1 MSDDDLLLPLDDAP
15 GPALRTSERNRRMLV
30 DGALGARRD
39 DLAMP
44 LDDGLGPALP
54 LSKASVQQMVA
65 RAQMRHRP
73 AAQTISTRPAPT
85 PLTMTQDEALPTPSR
100 GTRLPA
106 RGPRPWVMFAAAA
119 AALVCGFSLRGF
131 VDRGRAPAA
140 APVPASIGAG
150 STAPA
155 PTVVATPQSL
165 LVAADDLR
173 REERWA
179 AADAA
184 YAKLAADFPGT
195 PEAEQATLSRAY
207 LQLEHLGDAQK
218 ALALYDAVVQGKG
231 AGAVEAE
238 LGRTF
243 ALRAL
248 GRRRAEL
255 EALRALVVHH
265 PTSPLRYQAEQRL
278 RELEVR

>member
-1 MSDDDLLLPLDDAP
+1 MSNDDLLLPLDDAA

-30 DGALGARRD
+30 DGALAARHD
-39 DLAMP
+39 DLAMS

-54 LSKASVQQMVA
+54 LSRAAVQQMVA

-85 PLTMTQDEALPTPSR
+85 PLTMTQDEPLPTPSR
-100 GTRLPA
+100 GMRLPA
-106 RGPRPWVMFAAAA
+106 RGPRPWVMVTAAA

-140 APVPASIGAG
+140 APGTASIGAG
-150 STAPA
+150 STPA

-184 YAKLAADFPGT
+184 YAKLAADFSGT

-207 LQLEHLGDAQK
+207 LQLEHLGDAQR
-218 ALALYDAVVQGKG
+218 ALALYDVVVQGKG

-278 RELEVR
+278 RELEPR